1 MSTRQSKPAPA
12 GADRGRRAV
21 WSWAFYDWA
30 NSAFATVVLAG
41 FFPLLFQDYWNAG
54 VAAETANLRL
64 GWANAAA
71 SLVIALGAPLLGA
84 FADAAAARKR
94 LLLLFALPG
103 MLATALLAG
112 VPGGAWLAAALL
124 FVCATVGF
132 LGANLLYDA
141 LLTSVAPP
149 ERWHAVSGLGFG
161 LGYLGGG
168 LLYLGCVAAAL
179 KPDAFGFTDGTQAA
193 LAAFVMTGLWWAIF
207 SVPLML
213 WVREPPASA
222 PSGDGNLIGRT
233 LGQLRNTLGQ
243 LHRYRN
249 VALFLLAYWLYI
261 DGVGT
266 VIRMAVAYGRALG
279 FERAH
284 LILALL
290 LVQFVGFPA
299 AILFA
304 RLGDHIGPQRGIYLG
319 LAVYTLV
326 CVWGAFI
333 RAPWEFFVIAV
344 LIGLVQGGVQAL
356 SRSCYARLIPAA
368 QSGEF
373 FGFYNLMGKFA
384 ALIGPPL
391 FGLFGVWFGDVRY
404 SMLALILLFAAGGLL
419 LSRVPAAAFET
430 GSGDSAQ

>member
-1 MSTRQSKPAPA
+1 MDTAKEKGEATETT
-12 GADRGRRAV
+12 GRRAV

-41 FFPLLFQDYWNAG
+41 FFPLLYQDFWNAG
-54 VAAETANLRL
+54 VDAETANLRL

-71 SLVIALGAPLLGA
+71 SLVIALGAPLIGA
-84 FADAAAARKR
+84 LADRAGARKR
-94 LLLLFALPG
+94 LLLLFAVPG

-112 VPGGAWLAAALL
+112 VPGGAWLAASLL
-124 FVCATVGF
+124 FVCASVGF
-132 LGANLLYDA
+132 LGSNLLYDA

-149 ERWHAVSGLGFG
+149 ARWHAVSGLGFG

-168 LLYLGCVAAAL
+168 LLYIGCVAAAL
-179 KPDAFGFTDGTQAA
+179 KPAAFGFADTTSAA
-193 LAAFVMTGLWWAIF
+193 LAAFAMTALWWALF
-207 SVPLML
+207 SLPLVL
-213 WVREPPASA
+213 WVREPPATASTA
-222 PSGDGNLIGRT
+222 GGSLLRQTLRELRTTIGHLRHYRT
-233 LGQLRNTLGQ
+233 
-243 LHRYRN
+243 
-249 VALFLLAYWLYI
+249 VMVFLFAYWLYI

-279 FERAH
+279 FERSH

-304 RLGDHIGPQRGIYLG
+304 RLGERIGPQRGIYIG
-319 LAVYTLV
+319 LAVYILV

-333 RAPWEFFVIAV
+333 RAPWEFYAIAV

-356 SRSCYARLIPAA
+356 SRSCYARLIPTAR
-368 QSGEF
+368 SGEF

-391 FGLFGVWFGDVRY
+391 FGLFGSWFGDVRY
-404 SMLALILLFAAGGLL
+404 SMLALILLFVAGGLI
-419 LSRVPAAAFET
+419 LSRVPAAAFTAGAEP
-430 GSGDSAQ
+430 SAE

>member
-1 MSTRQSKPAPA
+1 MD
-12 GADRGRRAV
+12 GAAERHGPTGIHRRRAI

-41 FFPLLFQDYWNAG
+41 FFPLLFLDFWNAG
-54 VAAETANLRL
+54 ESAETANLRL

-71 SLVIALGAPLLGA
+71 SLFIALAAPLIGA
-84 FADAAAARKR
+84 LADRAGARKR
-94 LLLLFALPG
+94 LLLLFAVTG
-103 MLATALLAG
+103 MFATALLAG
-112 VPGGAWLAAALL
+112 VPGGAWLPAASL
-124 FVCATVGF
+124 FVCATIGF

-149 ERWHAVSGLGFG
+149 ARWHAVSGLGFG

-179 KPDAFGFTDGTQAA
+179 KPAAFGFAGSTEAA
-193 LAAFVMTGLWWAIF
+193 LAAFLVTAVWWALF
-207 SVPLML
+207 SLPLVI
-213 WVREPPASA
+213 WVREPPATA
-222 PSGDGNLIGRT
+222 PAASRSLLRQT
-233 LGQLRNTLGQ
+233 LAELRGTIRHLR
-243 LHRYRN
+243 HYRP
-249 VALFLLAYWLYI
+249 VMIFLLAYWLYI

-279 FERAH
+279 FERSH

-304 RLGDHIGPQRGIYLG
+304 HLGERIGPQRGIYFGLG
-319 LAVYTLV
+319 VYILV

-368 QSGEF
+368 RSGEF

-391 FGLFGVWFGDVRY
+391 FGLFGSWFGEVRY
-404 SMLALILLFAAGGLL
+404 SMLALILLFVAGGLV
-419 LSRVPAAAFET
+419 LSRLPATAFT
-430 GSGDSAQ
+430 APADQSAQ